1 MSRINYDLSLIRAF
15 ACDVDGVLSPSVIP
29 MHISGEPLRM
39 VNIKDGYAI
48 QLAVKLGFK
57 FAIISGGRSEG
68 VRTRFAGLGVPDIFL
83 GVKHK
88 VPVLQEWM
96 QRHSLSPEQVAY
108 LGDDIPDIE
117 AMQCVGLPVA
127 PADAA
132 TEAKDL
138 LVARASNESD
148 VASSNAPVQFNFQH
162 ALAMVKFTLKSELG
176 DGNNAITISTTSIP
190 PKNTIFHL

>member
-1 MSRINYDLSLIRAF
+1 MSRIDYDLTQVKAF

-48 QLAVKLGFK
+48 QLAVKRGFH
-57 FAIISGGRSEG
+57 FSIISGGRSEG
-68 VRTRFAGLGVPDIFL
+68 VRVRFAGLGVKDIYL
-83 GVKHK
+83 GASIK
-88 VPVLQEWM
+88 VPVLKEWM
-96 QRHSLSPEQVAY
+96 KMHDLQPCQVAY

-132 TEAKDL
+132 PEVKE
-138 LVARASNESD
+138 VARYISPCMGGYGCGRDVIEQVLKAQGLWMSD
-148 VASSNAPVQFNFQH
+148 HH
-162 ALAMVKFTLKSELG
+162 AFG
-176 DGNNAITISTTSIP
+176 W
-190 PKNTIFHL
+190 

>member
-1 MSRINYDLSLIRAF
+1 MSSINYDLKKIRGF

-48 QLAVKLGFK
+48 QLAVKMGYK

-68 VRTRFAGLGVPDIFL
+68 VRTRFAGLGVEDIYL
-83 GVKHK
+83 GASVKL
-88 VPVLQEWM
+88 PILEEWM
-96 QRHSLSPEQVAY
+96 GRHGLAPEEVAY

-117 AMQCVGLPVA
+117 AMRRVGLAVA

-132 TEAKDL
+132 PEVKE
-138 LVARASNESD
+138 VACYISPCAGGYGCGRDVVEQVLKVQGRWMSD
-148 VASSNAPVQFNFQH
+148 KKAF
-162 ALAMVKFTLKSELG
+162 G
-176 DGNNAITISTTSIP
+176 W
-190 PKNTIFHL
+190 

>member
-1 MSRINYDLSLIRAF
+1 MSRIDYDLTQVKAF

-48 QLAVKLGFK
+48 QLAVKRGFR
-57 FAIISGGRSEG
+57 FSIISGGRSEG
-68 VRTRFAGLGVPDIFL
+68 VRVRFAGLGVKDIYL
-83 GVKHK
+83 GASLK
-88 VPVLQEWM
+88 VPVLEEWM
-96 QRHSLSPEQVAY
+96 KMHDLQPCQVAY

-132 TEAKDL
+132 PEVKE
-138 LVARASNESD
+138 VARYISPCMGGYGCGRDVIEQVLKAHGLWMSD
-148 VASSNAPVQFNFQH
+148 HH
-162 ALAMVKFTLKSELG
+162 AFG
-176 DGNNAITISTTSIP
+176 W
-190 PKNTIFHL
+190 

>member
-1 MSRINYDLSLIRAF
+1 MSRIDYDLTQIKAF

-48 QLAVKLGFK
+48 QLAVKRGFY
-57 FAIISGGRSEG
+57 FSIISGGRSEG
-68 VRTRFAGLGVPDIFL
+68 VRVRFAGLGVKDIYL
-83 GVKHK
+83 GASLK
-88 VPVLQEWM
+88 VPVLKEWM
-96 QRHSLSPEQVAY
+96 KMHDLQPCQVAY

-132 TEAKDL
+132 PEVKE
-138 LVARASNESD
+138 VARYISPCMGGYGCGRDVIEQVLKAQGLWMSD
-148 VASSNAPVQFNFQH
+148 HH
-162 ALAMVKFTLKSELG
+162 AFG
-176 DGNNAITISTTSIP
+176 W
-190 PKNTIFHL
+190 